1 MSYHVSKR
9 FRQDAI
15 VAASDEQLDKWASDP
30 ECVEH
35 EQCIAERTA
44 RAERAKQEAARV
56 EAAAIEEAAAEEE
69 KRLELLERRKALK
82 EFPFDSR
89 TEVSADAKHI
99 ADRIVHNLWGIWWA
113 TLALCLIAVLIESAG
128 RH

>member
-1 MSYHVSKR
+1 MSYHVSR
-9 FRQDAI
+9 VFRQDTI
-15 VAASDEQLDKWASDP
+15 LAASDEQLDKWASDP
-30 ECVEH
+30 DCIER
-35 EQCIAERTA
+35 EQCFAERTA
-44 RAERAKQEAARV
+44 RAERAKREAARV
-56 EAAAIEEAAAEEE
+56 EAAAIAKAAAVEE
-69 KRLELLERRKALK
+69 KRVKLLERRRTLE

-99 ADRIVHNLWGIWWA
+99 ADRIVRNLWGIWWA